1 MRILRTR
8 LPAGACSGQS
18 AGSMF
23 RRGEARG
30 SAGRVRPSALHNRCS
45 RTRAERG
52 LKGDSMSTQLVG
64 DRQLQVEEILGAF
77 DLPAGGTLSGVAYG
91 GSFIQSG
98 TGAVIET
105 RDPSTGNV
113 LGHVRSASEA
123 DCSSGIAA
131 AQDPFKSWRP
141 MPA

>member
-8 LPAGACSGQS
+8 LPAGACRGPS

-30 SAGRVRPSALHNRCS
+30 SAGRVRPSALHDRCS
-45 RTRAERG
+45 RTRAKCG

-64 DRQLQVEEILGAF
+64 DRQLQVEEILAAF
-77 DLPAGGTLSGVAYG
+77 DLPVGGTLSGVAYG
-91 GSFIQSG
+91 GSFIPSG
-98 TGAVIET
+98 TGAAIET

-113 LGHVRSASEA
+113 LPPLPSPT
-123 DCSSGIAA
+123 
-131 AQDPFKSWRP
+131 Q
-141 MPA
+141 